1 MLFYGKRYVQDLK
14 DALAV
19 LEERDNLGLG
29 REHASRL
36 RSIVLGQIARAE
48 AANYL
53 KPPQS
58 DRPRIPKI
66 LVR

>member
-1 MLFYGKRYVQDLK
+1 MLFYGRRYVQDLR

-19 LEERDNLGLG
+19 LEDRDNLGLG

-36 RSIVLGQIARAE
+36 RALVRAQIERAE

-53 KPPQS
+53 QPPQS
-58 DRPRIPKI
+58 DRRRIPKI